1 MSKEIIHSFDEKIQ
15 AVNLYKKRRSKAEVA
30 RFLGLC
36 PSLID
41 LWVRQYYIGGPSALT
56 PKSTGATYDPRTR
69 IAIVED
75 LLNKAVS
82 LRDAS
87 ALFGV
92 SSRTLGRWLRS
103 VEESG
108 FTSLFDRIPSN
119 SVPGMGR
126 KRKEAPQTELE
137 QLREENMR
145 LRAEL
150 DLIKK
155 VNSLVA
161 ERCKPTRGSARKP
174 SKD

>member
-126 KRKEAPQTELE
+126 KRKEAPQTELA
-137 QLREENMR
+137 LVTISCGTSTVAGCSSIWWTCPALKAVTR
-145 LRAEL
+145 L
-150 DLIKK
+150 KT
-155 VNSLVA
+155 S
-161 ERCKPTRGSARKP
+161 KP
-174 SKD
+174 